1 MSNVELV
8 KYEEFEEDAY
18 NKAICIVCVDGKYTI
33 AYAQKVTKDG
43 RSFWAPATF
52 QVTKGGVK
60 QYIDGFEL
68 DSNKE
73 NEKLLEAV
81 RQFAKISSQPKS
93 SDIPF
98 IQRLEASVNEGLP
111 F

>member
-1 MSNVELV
+1 MSNIELV

-18 NKAICIVCVDGKYTI
+18 NKAICIICVDGKYNI

-52 QVTKGGVK
+52 QVTKGGAK
-60 QYIDGFEL
+60 QYIDGFVL

-81 RQFAKISSQPKS
+81 RQFAKNASLQKT
-93 SDIPF
+93 SDVPF
-98 IQRLEASVNEGLP
+98 IQRLEASANEGLP